1 MNRSEQVHRITRLA
15 ILVAIIFL
23 LAFTPLG
30 YLTIGPI
37 SATTIQMPVI
47 VGAVLM
53 GPQAGLILGFFFGLS
68 AIVKVLTMPGA
79 DPFATMAMSY
89 AAFRYII
96 VCMGSRVLMGW
107 LAGLLGAGLRKIPAL
122 NGKLSAVSY
131 GITGFLGSAMN
142 TVFYLWSLWLLC
154 LRPTRRISAPWEVSC

>member
-1 MNRSEQVHRITRLA
+1 MNRSSKVHRITLTA
-15 ILVAIIFL
+15 ILMAVIL
-23 LAFTPLG
+23 LMSFTPLG

-79 DPFATMAMSY
+79 DPFATMA
-89 AAFRYII
+89 
-96 VCMGSRVLMGW
+96 
-107 LAGLLGAGLRKIPAL
+107 
-122 NGKLSAVSY
+122 
-131 GITGFLGSAMN
+131 
-142 TVFYLWSLWLLC
+142 
-154 LRPTRRISAPWEVSC
+154 

>member
-53 GPQAGLILGFFFGLS
+53 GPQAGTDPGIFLWPERHCKGPDHGRVRHHAMGINPFGTSSS
-68 AIVKVLTMPGA
+68 AWGPG
-79 DPFATMAMSY
+79 SSW
-89 AAFRYII
+89 
-96 VCMGSRVLMGW
+96 V
-107 LAGLLGAGLRKIPAL
+107 
-122 NGKLSAVSY
+122 
-131 GITGFLGSAMN
+131 
-142 TVFYLWSLWLLC
+142 
-154 LRPTRRISAPWEVSC
+154 